1 MRHRHDSRGR
11 RARIRAIGLGGCAL
25 AATVAAAGLVLHFL
39 AAPAGDGPGRY
50 KLGPGR
56 STVGPEQ
63 YTVGPDPIALTQPG
77 DELLGRAV
85 PAGDADTN
93 GMFAPQMAW
102 PVIPIHAAL
111 QPNGHLIT
119 YGTPLNRAEQGGLV
133 YDDWNP
139 ALGTADAGHTLT
151 PSMEAYNA
159 FCNALQT
166 LPDGRVLMVGGNSTN
181 STMYFDARAGAESM
195 GPGLNR
201 SRWYASVMRLTD
213 DRILVLGGGNF
224 YNTGAFLKPDDNSGV
239 ATTPEIGD
247 GRGAWTL
254 LSGADSATA
263 FGARDNRW
271 WYPRAFNAPDGTVF
285 GVSGNQM
292 WRLSAAGAGSV
303 TSLGV
308 IPSAIGVSGAAVMYA
323 PGKILLAGG
332 GQAFN
337 EDRVTATNAATT
349 LDIRRAKP
357 VVTRVRPMANRRN
370 WLTLTVLPTG
380 EVLANGGTIVGTEAG
395 AGNAV
400 YAAEIWN
407 PATGTWRT
415 AASAKRIR
423 TYHSTS
429 VLLPSGAVFTGG
441 GGVPGPEDNLN
452 AEIYYPPSLF
462 TRNPATGAVAWAS
475 RPTIT
480 SLSGS
485 LAWGGTIHLGLG
497 DARTIGSVSL
507 ISAGKVS
514 HSVNQD
520 QRRIPLTFTQNGAE
534 VTAVDFSEGMLA
546 EARRKPGAE
555 ALRFIAHDLHTPLPF
570 ADGAFDLVTGFSAFQ
585 FAADPVAAV
594 REAARVARG
603 GRVVVA
609 VFGPREANESDVYL
623 SALAALLPT
632 PPPGAPGP
640 YVLSADGALEALAD
654 RAGLTAQAVREVACP
669 WVYPDRATALR
680 GLLASG
686 PAVRAA
692 ELAGEE
698 AVRDAILSAIAPFRV
713 PGGGYRLTNT
723 FRYLVAAHA

>member
-1 MRHRHDSRGR
+1 
-11 RARIRAIGLGGCAL
+11 
-25 AATVAAAGLVLHFL
+25 VAAGLALHQL
-39 AAPAGDGPGRY
+39 TSAPLLVDDRPGGESRPQRATTPGDGSRQ
-50 KLGPGR
+50 R
-56 STVGPEQ
+56 TVGPRR
-63 YTVGPDPIALTQPG
+63 IALTQPG

-85 PAGDADTN
+85 PAGDADRN
-93 GMFAPQMAW
+93 GMFAPQVAW
-102 PVIPIHAAL
+102 PVIPIHVAL
-111 QPNGHLIT
+111 QPDGHLVS
-119 YGTPLNRAEQGGLV
+119 YGTPLNTASQAGLV

-139 ALGTADAGHTLT
+139 ALGTAGDSHTDT

-181 STMYFDARAGAESM
+181 STMYFDAPTGTESM
-195 GPGLNR
+195 GPDLNR
-201 SRWYASVMRLTD
+201 ARWYASVMRLTD
-213 DRILVLGGGNF
+213 DRILVLGGANA
-224 YNTGAFLKPDDNSGV
+224 YNTRAYENPADNSEV

-247 GRGAWTL
+247 GRGAWRL
-254 LSGADSATA
+254 LTGADSVTA

-337 EDRVTATNAATT
+337 EDTITATDASTT
-349 LDIRRAKP
+349 LDIRRATP

-370 WLTLTVLPTG
+370 WLNLTVLPTG
-380 EVLANGGTIVGTEAG
+380 EVLANGGTIVGTEGG

-400 YAAEIWN
+400 YAAEIWD
-407 PATGTWRT
+407 PTTRTWRT

-452 AEIYYPPSLF
+452 AEIYYPPFLF
-462 TRNPATGAVAWAS
+462 TRNATTGEVAWAS

-480 SLSGS
+480 SIAGS
-485 LAWGGTIHLGLG
+485 LVWGGTIRLGLG
-497 DARTIGSVSL
+497 DARTIASVSL

-520 QRRIPLTFTQNGAE
+520 QRRIPLAFTQRGRTVTAAIPRSRNTVPPGSYLLSVVDDEGVPSPSQMVTVRNGGAGSVTVYGTHRSAGRSGPGGTSVAGVVPLAPGRTVSLESANVPGYRVRHQDYAAKISPIGAASSELDRLDSAFVVREGLASAAGVSFESVNFPGFYLRIENGA
-534 VTAVDFSEGMLA
+534 VFLRRNDGGAAFPPTATFLA
-546 EARRKPGAE
+546 KPGLSGQNTSFVSYADRDLY
-555 ALRFIAHDLHTPLPF
+555 LRHQDRLLKVQ
-570 ADGAFDLVTGFSAFQ
+570 AFDGSDLFRRDATFS
-585 FAADPVAAV
+585 
-594 REAARVARG
+594 
-603 GRVVVA
+603 
-609 VFGPREANESDVYL
+609 
-623 SALAALLPT
+623 
-632 PPPGAPGP
+632 
-640 YVLSADGALEALAD
+640 
-654 RAGLTAQAVREVACP
+654 
-669 WVYPDRATALR
+669 
-680 GLLASG
+680 
-686 PAVRAA
+686 VRAP
-692 ELAGEE
+692 LG
-698 AVRDAILSAIAPFRV
+698 P
-713 PGGGYRLTNT
+713 
-723 FRYLVAAHA
+723 